1 VAVKGHSA
9 SGKSVTVDKVLALF
23 PREAVIK
30 MTGMSERALIYS
42 EEEYVH
48 RTIVIVEA
56 DALRERS
63 DDNNL
68 TAYFLRSLLSE
79 GRIDYQVT
87 ERKGGKF
94 VTRTITK
101 EGPTN
106 VVFTTT
112 RPRVE
117 YQNETRVLSLTTDDS
132 RAQTARILIQLADEP
147 EQTPDLAE
155 WLHLQ
160 QWLQQHGERRVT
172 IPYALRLAELVPPVA
187 VRLRRDFGAVLTLIR
202 AHALL
207 HQLTRDRDH
216 DDRIVATLDDYA
228 TVRDL
233 VADIVS
239 EGVGAAVSET
249 TRATAEAV
257 ADLAPLHPG
266 GVTAAVLGDKLGLD
280 KSAARRRLYVAG
292 GGDYVKNLE
301 ERRGRPG
308 RWVIAEPLPEQV
320 EILPPPTA
328 LIDGGTVAVVPEGEN
343 DTPEDYLLN
352 ESHSDDPTEPHT
364 WPEPEEEL

>member
-1 VAVKGHSA
+1 
-9 SGKSVTVDKVLALF
+9 
-23 PREAVIK
+23 

-87 ERKGGKF
+87 ERQGGKF

-147 EQTPDLAE
+147 KHTPDLAE

-160 QWLQQHGERRVT
+160 QWLQHHGERRVT
-172 IPYALRLAELVPPVA
+172 IPYARRLAELVPPVA
-187 VRLRRDFGAVLTLIR
+187 VRLRRDFGAVLTLIQ

-207 HQLTRDRDH
+207 HQLTRDRN
-216 DDRIVATLDDYA
+216 DDGRIVATLDDYA
-228 TVRDL
+228 AVRDL

-249 TRATAEAV
+249 TRATVEAI
-257 ADLAPLHPG
+257 ADLAPLHPE

-328 LIDGGTVAVVPEGEN
+328 LVDGGTVAVVPEREN
-343 DTPEDYLLN
+343 NTPEDYLLN
-352 ESHSDDPTEPHT
+352 EMHLDDPTEPHT
-364 WPEPEEEL
+364 SPEPPEENDADGNEPRSRLTDTTQGAK